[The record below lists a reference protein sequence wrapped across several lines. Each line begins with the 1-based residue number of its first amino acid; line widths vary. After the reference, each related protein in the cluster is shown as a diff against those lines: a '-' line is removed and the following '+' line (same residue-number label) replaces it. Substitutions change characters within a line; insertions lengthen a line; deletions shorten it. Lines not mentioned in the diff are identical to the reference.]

1 MKSKKIIILFFFFL
15 ISVIVAFGR
24 FIMYQHSET
33 KKLIKAIDN
42 KDYETIESISQK
54 RNFNINRRPYFIKF
68 FATATEQWNLP
79 PLHYACVRDDLKA
92 VEILIKYGADVNLII
107 DDYSPILYCVRG
119 SDASNYN
126 KIIDVLIDNSA
137 NVSYKTKNN
146 LSVLDFLLSGGSN
159 YNETYVNSQFE
170 VFKKI
175 IEIDNTLAYKELLRK
190 ESIGSGNYLHRAVY
204 FNNDKIVDY
213 LINKLNFNVDEIN
226 LNNETSLMIA
236 AKENNIETV
245 KCLLNNN
252 ANVTL
257 KNNDQKTALDFARDN
272 GNFEI
277 VELLENINISN
288 SK

>member
-1 MKSKKIIILFFFFL
+1 MKKKWIIIFSLLIFIILFL
-15 ISVIVAFGR
+15 TINVTKYS
-24 FIMYQHSET
+24 ST

-42 KDYETIESISQK
+42 KDYETIESISKK

-92 VEILIKYGADVNLII
+92 VEILIKYGADVNLTI

-119 SDASNYN
+119 SDASNYD
-126 KIIDVLIDNSA
+126 KIIDVLINNGA

-146 LSVLDFLLSGGSN
+146 LSVLDFLLSGGSD

-236 AKENNIETV
+236 AKGNNIETV

-257 KNNDQKTALDFARDN
+257 KNNDQKTALDLARDN

>member
-1 MKSKKIIILFFFFL
+1 MKKKWIIIFSLLIFIILFL
-15 ISVIVAFGR
+15 TINVTKYS
-24 FIMYQHSET
+24 ST

-42 KDYETIESISQK
+42 KDYETIESISKK

-92 VEILIKYGADVNLII
+92 VEILIKYGADVNLTI

-119 SDASNYN
+119 SDASNYD
-126 KIIDVLIDNSA
+126 KIIDVLINNGA

-146 LSVLDFLLSGGSN
+146 LSVLDFLLSGGSD

-252 ANVTL
+252 ASVTL
-257 KNNDQKTALDFARDN
+257 KNNDQKTALDLARDN

-277 VELLENINISN
+277 VELLENINIPN

>member
-1 MKSKKIIILFFFFL
+1 MKKKWIIIFSLLIFIILFL
-15 ISVIVAFGR
+15 TINVTKYS
-24 FIMYQHSET
+24 ST

-42 KDYETIESISQK
+42 KDYETIESISKK
-54 RNFNINRRPYFIKF
+54 RNFSINRRPYFIKF

-92 VEILIKYGADVNLII
+92 VEILIKYGADVNLTI

-119 SDASNYN
+119 SDASNYD
-126 KIIDVLIDNSA
+126 KIIDVLINNGA

-146 LSVLDFLLSGGSN
+146 LSVLDFLLSGGSD

>member
-1 MKSKKIIILFFFFL
+1 MKKKWIIIFSLLIFIILFL
-15 ISVIVAFGR
+15 TINVTKYS
-24 FIMYQHSET
+24 ST

-42 KDYETIESISQK
+42 KDYETIESISKK

-92 VEILIKYGADVNLII
+92 VEILIKYGADVNLTI

-119 SDASNYN
+119 SDASNYD
-126 KIIDVLIDNSA
+126 KIIDVLIDNGA

-159 YNETYVNSQFE
+159 YNETYVNSQFQ

-190 ESIGSGNYLHRAVY
+190 ESIGSGNYLHRAAY

-252 ANVTL
+252 VNVTL
-257 KNNDQKTALDFARDN
+257 KNNDQKTALDLARDN

-277 VELLENINISN
+277 VELLENTNISN

>member
-1 MKSKKIIILFFFFL
+1 MKKKWIIIFSLLIFIILFL
-15 ISVIVAFGR
+15 TINVTKYS
-24 FIMYQHSET
+24 ST

-42 KDYETIESISQK
+42 KDYETIESISKK
-54 RNFNINRRPYFIKF
+54 RNFSINRRPYFIKF

-92 VEILIKYGADVNLII
+92 VEILIKYGADVNLTI

-119 SDASNYN
+119 SDASNYD
-126 KIIDVLIDNSA
+126 KIIDVLINNGA

-146 LSVLDFLLSGGSN
+146 LSVLDFLLSGGSD

-190 ESIGSGNYLHRAVY
+190 ESIGSGNYLHRVVY

>member
-1 MKSKKIIILFFFFL
+1 MKKKWIIIFSLLIFIILFL
-15 ISVIVAFGR
+15 TINVTKYTS
-24 FIMYQHSET
+24 T

-42 KDYETIESISQK
+42 KDYETIESISKK
-54 RNFNINRRPYFIKF
+54 RNFNINRRPYLIKF

-92 VEILIKYGADVNLII
+92 VEILIKYGADVNLTI

-119 SDASNYN
+119 SDASNYD
-126 KIIDVLIDNSA
+126 KIIDVLIDNGA

-190 ESIGSGNYLHRAVY
+190 ESIGSGNYLHRAAY

-252 ANVTL
+252 VNVTL
-257 KNNDQKTALDFARDN
+257 KNNDQKTALDLARDN

-277 VELLENINISN
+277 VELLENTNISN

>member
-1 MKSKKIIILFFFFL
+1 MHMKKKWIIIFSLLIFIILFL
-15 ISVIVAFGR
+15 TINVTKYS
-24 FIMYQHSET
+24 ST
-33 KKLIKAIDN
+33 KKLIKTIDN
-42 KDYETIESISQK
+42 KDYETIESISKK

-92 VEILIKYGADVNLII
+92 VEILIKYGADVNLTI

-119 SDASNYN
+119 SDASNYD
-126 KIIDVLIDNSA
+126 KIIDVLINNGT

-146 LSVLDFLLSGGSN
+146 LSVLDFLLSGGSD

-252 ANVTL
+252 ASVTL
-257 KNNDQKTALDFARDN
+257 KNNDQKTALDLARDN

-277 VELLENINISN
+277 VELLENINIPN

>member
-1 MKSKKIIILFFFFL
+1 MKKKLIIIFSLLIFIILFL
-15 ISVIVAFGR
+15 TINVTKYS
-24 FIMYQHSET
+24 ST

-42 KDYETIESISQK
+42 KDYETIESISKK
-54 RNFNINRRPYFIKF
+54 RNFNINRRPYLIKF

-92 VEILIKYGADVNLII
+92 VEILIKYGADVNLTI

-119 SDASNYN
+119 SDASNYD
-126 KIIDVLIDNSA
+126 KIIDVLINNGA

-146 LSVLDFLLSGGSN
+146 LSVLDFLLSGGSD

-257 KNNDQKTALDFARDN
+257 KNNDQKTALDLARDN

>member
-1 MKSKKIIILFFFFL
+1 MKKKLIIIFSLLIFIILFL
-15 ISVIVAFGR
+15 TINVTKYS
-24 FIMYQHSET
+24 ST

-42 KDYETIESISQK
+42 KDYETIESISKK

-92 VEILIKYGADVNLII
+92 VEILIKYGADVNLTI

-119 SDASNYN
+119 SDASNYD
-126 KIIDVLIDNSA
+126 KIIDVLINNGA

-190 ESIGSGNYLHRAVY
+190 ESIGSGNYLHRAAY

-257 KNNDQKTALDFARDN
+257 KNNDQKTALDLARDN

-277 VELLENINISN
+277 VELLENTNISN

>member
-1 MKSKKIIILFFFFL
+1 MKKKWIIIFSLLIFIILFL
-15 ISVIVAFGR
+15 TINVTKYS
-24 FIMYQHSET
+24 ST

-42 KDYETIESISQK
+42 KDYETIESISKK

-79 PLHYACVRDDLKA
+79 PLHYACVRDDLKT
-92 VEILIKYGADVNLII
+92 VEILIKYGADVNLTI

-119 SDASNYN
+119 SDASNYD
-126 KIIDVLIDNSA
+126 KIIDVLINNGA

-146 LSVLDFLLSGGSN
+146 LSVLDFLLSGGSD

-252 ANVTL
+252 ASVTL
-257 KNNDQKTALDFARDN
+257 KNNDQKTALDLARDN

-277 VELLENINISN
+277 VELLENINIPN

>member
-1 MKSKKIIILFFFFL
+1 MKKKWIIIFSLLIFIILFL
-15 ISVIVAFGR
+15 TINVTKYS
-24 FIMYQHSET
+24 ST

-42 KDYETIESISQK
+42 KNYETIESISKK
-54 RNFNINRRPYFIKF
+54 RNFSINRRPYFIKF

-92 VEILIKYGADVNLII
+92 VEILIKYGADVNLTI

-119 SDASNYN
+119 SDASNYD
-126 KIIDVLIDNSA
+126 KIIDVLINNGA

-146 LSVLDFLLSGGSN
+146 LSVLDFLLSGGSD

-252 ANVTL
+252 ASVTL
-257 KNNDQKTALDFARDN
+257 KNNDQKTALDLARDN

-277 VELLENINISN
+277 VELLENINIPN

>member
-1 MKSKKIIILFFFFL
+1 MFL
-15 ISVIVAFGR
+15 TINVTKYS
-24 FIMYQHSET
+24 ST

-42 KDYETIESISQK
+42 KDYETIESISKK
-54 RNFNINRRPYFIKF
+54 RNFSINRRPYFIKF

-79 PLHYACVRDDLKA
+79 PLYYACVRDDLKA
-92 VEILIKYGADVNLII
+92 VEILIKYGADVNLTI

-119 SDASNYN
+119 SDASNYD
-126 KIIDVLIDNSA
+126 KIIDVLINNGA

-146 LSVLDFLLSGGSN
+146 LSVLDFLLSGGSD
-159 YNETYVNSQFE
+159 YNEAYVNSQFE

-213 LINKLNFNVDEIN
+213 LVNKLNFNVDEIN

-252 ANVTL
+252 ASVTL
-257 KNNDQKTALDFARDN
+257 KNNDQKTALDLARDN

-277 VELLENINISN
+277 VELLENINIPN

>member
-1 MKSKKIIILFFFFL
+1 MKKKWIIIFSLLIFIILFL
-15 ISVIVAFGR
+15 TINVTKYS
-24 FIMYQHSET
+24 ST

-42 KDYETIESISQK
+42 KDYETIESISKK

-92 VEILIKYGADVNLII
+92 VEILIKYGVDVNLTI

-119 SDASNYN
+119 SDASNYD
-126 KIIDVLIDNSA
+126 KIIDVLINNGA

-146 LSVLDFLLSGGSN
+146 LSVLDFLLSGGSD
-159 YNETYVNSQFE
+159 YNEAYVNSQFE

-252 ANVTL
+252 ASVTL
-257 KNNDQKTALDFARDN
+257 KNNDQKTALDLARDN

-277 VELLENINISN
+277 VELLENINIPN

>member
-1 MKSKKIIILFFFFL
+1 MKKKWIIIFSLLIFIILFL
-15 ISVIVAFGR
+15 TINVTKYS
-24 FIMYQHSET
+24 ST

-42 KDYETIESISQK
+42 KDYETIESISKK

-92 VEILIKYGADVNLII
+92 VEILIKYGADVNLTI

-119 SDASNYN
+119 SDASNYD
-126 KIIDVLIDNSA
+126 KIIDVLINNGA

-190 ESIGSGNYLHRAVY
+190 ESIGSGNYLHRAAY

-252 ANVTL
+252 ASVTL
-257 KNNDQKTALDFARDN
+257 KNNDQKTALDLARDN

-277 VELLENINISN
+277 VELLENINIPN

>member
-1 MKSKKIIILFFFFL
+1 MKKKWIIIVSLLIFIILFL
-15 ISVIVAFGR
+15 TINVTKYS
-24 FIMYQHSET
+24 ST

-42 KDYETIESISQK
+42 KDYETIESISKK
-54 RNFNINRRPYFIKF
+54 RNFSINRRPYFIKF

-92 VEILIKYGADVNLII
+92 VEILIKYGADVNLTI

-119 SDASNYN
+119 SDASNYD
-126 KIIDVLIDNSA
+126 KIIDVLIDNGA

-190 ESIGSGNYLHRAVY
+190 ESIGSGNYLHRAAY

-213 LINKLNFNVDEIN
+213 LINKLNFNVD
-226 LNNETSLMIA
+226 
-236 AKENNIETV
+236 
-245 KCLLNNN
+245 
-252 ANVTL
+252 
-257 KNNDQKTALDFARDN
+257 
-272 GNFEI
+272 
-277 VELLENINISN
+277 
-288 SK
+288 

>member
-1 MKSKKIIILFFFFL
+1 MKKKWIIIFSLLIFIILFL
-15 ISVIVAFGR
+15 TINVTKYS
-24 FIMYQHSET
+24 ST

-42 KDYETIESISQK
+42 KDYETIESISKK

-92 VEILIKYGADVNLII
+92 VEILIKYGADVNLTI

-119 SDASNYN
+119 SDASNYD
-126 KIIDVLIDNSA
+126 KIIDVLINNGA

-146 LSVLDFLLSGGSN
+146 LSVLDFLLSGGSD

-252 ANVTL
+252 VNVTL
-257 KNNDQKTALDFARDN
+257 KNNDQKTALDLARVN

-277 VELLENINISN
+277 VELLENTNISN
-288 SK
+288 SE

>member
-1 MKSKKIIILFFFFL
+1 MKKKWIIIFSLLIFIILFL
-15 ISVIVAFGR
+15 TINVTKYS
-24 FIMYQHSET
+24 ST
-33 KKLIKAIDN
+33 KKLIKTIDN
-42 KDYETIESISQK
+42 KDYETIESISKK

-92 VEILIKYGADVNLII
+92 VEILIKYGADVNLTI

-119 SDASNYN
+119 SDASNYD
-126 KIIDVLIDNSA
+126 KIIDVLINNGA

-146 LSVLDFLLSGGSN
+146 LSVLDFLLSGGSD

-213 LINKLNFNVDEIN
+213 LINKLKFNVDEIN

-245 KCLLNNN
+245 KCLLDNN
-252 ANVTL
+252 ASVTL
-257 KNNDQKTALDFARDN
+257 KNNDQKTALDLARDN

-277 VELLENINISN
+277 VELLENINIPN

>member
-1 MKSKKIIILFFFFL
+1 MKKKWIIIFSLLIFIILFL
-15 ISVIVAFGR
+15 TINVTKYS
-24 FIMYQHSET
+24 ST

-42 KDYETIESISQK
+42 KDYETIESISKK

-92 VEILIKYGADVNLII
+92 VEILIKYGADVNLTI

-119 SDASNYN
+119 SDASNYD
-126 KIIDVLIDNSA
+126 KIIDVLINNGA

-146 LSVLDFLLSGGSN
+146 LSVLDFLLSGGSD

-252 ANVTL
+252 VNVTL
-257 KNNDQKTALDFARDN
+257 KNNDQKTALDLVRDN

-277 VELLENINISN
+277 VELLENINIPN

>member
-1 MKSKKIIILFFFFL
+1 MKKKWIIIVSLLIFIILFL
-15 ISVIVAFGR
+15 TINVTKYS
-24 FIMYQHSET
+24 ST

-42 KDYETIESISQK
+42 KDYETIESISKK
-54 RNFNINRRPYFIKF
+54 RNFSINRRPYFIKF

-92 VEILIKYGADVNLII
+92 VEILIKYGADVNLTI

-119 SDASNYN
+119 SDASNYD
-126 KIIDVLIDNSA
+126 KIIDVLINNGA

-146 LSVLDFLLSGGSN
+146 LSVLDFLLSGGSD
-159 YNETYVNSQFE
+159 YNEAYVNSQFE

-252 ANVTL
+252 VNVTL
-257 KNNDQKTALDFARDN
+257 KNNDQKTALDLARDN

-277 VELLENINISN
+277 VELLENINIPN

>member
-1 MKSKKIIILFFFFL
+1 MKKKWIIIFSLLIFIILFL
-15 ISVIVAFGR
+15 TINVTKYS
-24 FIMYQHSET
+24 ST

-42 KDYETIESISQK
+42 KDYETIESISKK
-54 RNFNINRRPYFIKF
+54 RNFNINRRPYLIKF

-92 VEILIKYGADVNLII
+92 VEILIKYGADVNLTI

-119 SDASNYN
+119 SDASNYD
-126 KIIDVLIDNSA
+126 KIIDVLINNGA

-146 LSVLDFLLSGGSN
+146 LSVLDFLLSGGSD

-252 ANVTL
+252 ASVTL
-257 KNNDQKTALDFARDN
+257 KNNDQKTALDLARDN

-277 VELLENINISN
+277 VELLENINIPN

>member
-1 MKSKKIIILFFFFL
+1 MKKKWIIIFSLLIFIILFL
-15 ISVIVAFGR
+15 TINVTKYS
-24 FIMYQHSET
+24 ST

-42 KDYETIESISQK
+42 KDYETIESISKK

-92 VEILIKYGADVNLII
+92 VEILIKYGADVNLTI

-119 SDASNYN
+119 SDASNYD
-126 KIIDVLIDNSA
+126 KIIDVLIDNGA

-190 ESIGSGNYLHRAVY
+190 ESIGSGNYLHRAAY

-236 AKENNIETV
+236 AKGNNIETV

-257 KNNDQKTALDFARDN
+257 KNNDQKTALDLARDN

-277 VELLENINISN
+277 VELLENTNISN

>member
-1 MKSKKIIILFFFFL
+1 MKKKWIIIFSLLIFIILFL
-15 ISVIVAFGR
+15 TINVTKYS
-24 FIMYQHSET
+24 ST

-42 KDYETIESISQK
+42 KDYETIESISKK

-92 VEILIKYGADVNLII
+92 VEILIKYGADVNLTI

-119 SDASNYN
+119 SDASNYD
-126 KIIDVLIDNSA
+126 KIIDVLINNGA

-146 LSVLDFLLSGGSN
+146 LSVLDFLLSGGSD

-236 AKENNIETV
+236 AKENNIETD

>member
-1 MKSKKIIILFFFFL
+1 MKKKWIIIFSLLIFIILFL
-15 ISVIVAFGR
+15 TINVTKYS
-24 FIMYQHSET
+24 ST

-42 KDYETIESISQK
+42 KDYETIESISKK

-79 PLHYACVRDDLKA
+79 PLRYACVRDDLKA
-92 VEILIKYGADVNLII
+92 VEILIKYGADVNLTI

-119 SDASNYN
+119 SDASNYD
-126 KIIDVLIDNSA
+126 KIIDVLINNGA

-146 LSVLDFLLSGGSN
+146 LSVLDFLLSGESN

-252 ANVTL
+252 ASVTL
-257 KNNDQKTALDFARDN
+257 KNNDQKTALDLARDN

-277 VELLENINISN
+277 VELLENINIPN

>member
-1 MKSKKIIILFFFFL
+1 MKKKWIIIFSLLIFIILFL
-15 ISVIVAFGR
+15 TINVTKYS
-24 FIMYQHSET
+24 ST

-42 KDYETIESISQK
+42 KDYETIESISKK

-119 SDASNYN
+119 SDASNYD
-126 KIIDVLIDNSA
+126 KIIDVLINNGA

-146 LSVLDFLLSGGSN
+146 LSVLDFLLSGGSD

-257 KNNDQKTALDFARDN
+257 KNNDQKTALDLARDN

-277 VELLENINISN
+277 VELLENTNISN

>member
-1 MKSKKIIILFFFFL
+1 MKKNWIIIFSLLIFIILFL
-15 ISVIVAFGR
+15 TINVTKYS
-24 FIMYQHSET
+24 ST

-42 KDYETIESISQK
+42 KDYETIESISKK

-92 VEILIKYGADVNLII
+92 VEILIKYGADVNLTI

-119 SDASNYN
+119 SDASNYD
-126 KIIDVLIDNSA
+126 KIIDVLINNGA

-146 LSVLDFLLSGGSN
+146 LSVLDFLLSGGSD

-190 ESIGSGNYLHRAVY
+190 ESIGSGNYLYRAVY

-252 ANVTL
+252 ASVTL
-257 KNNDQKTALDFARDN
+257 KNNDQKTALDLARDN

-277 VELLENINISN
+277 VELLENINIPN

>member
-1 MKSKKIIILFFFFL
+1 MKKKWIIIFSLLIFIILFL
-15 ISVIVAFGR
+15 TINVTKYS
-24 FIMYQHSET
+24 ST

-42 KDYETIESISQK
+42 KDYETIESISKK

-92 VEILIKYGADVNLII
+92 VEILIKYGADVNLTI

-119 SDASNYN
+119 SDASNYD
-126 KIIDVLIDNSA
+126 KIIDVLINNGA

-146 LSVLDFLLSGGSN
+146 LSVLDFLLSGESN

-226 LNNETSLMIA
+226 LNNETSLMIV

-252 ANVTL
+252 ASVTL
-257 KNNDQKTALDFARDN
+257 KNNDQKTALDLARDN

-277 VELLENINISN
+277 VELLENINIPN

>member
-1 MKSKKIIILFFFFL
+1 MKKKRIIIFSLLIFIILFL
-15 ISVIVAFGR
+15 TINVTKYS
-24 FIMYQHSET
+24 ST

-42 KDYETIESISQK
+42 KDYETIESISKK

-92 VEILIKYGADVNLII
+92 VEILIKYGADVNLTI

-119 SDASNYN
+119 SDASNYD
-126 KIIDVLIDNSA
+126 KIIDVLINNGA

-146 LSVLDFLLSGGSN
+146 LSVLDFLLSGGSD

-257 KNNDQKTALDFARDN
+257 KNNDQKTALDLAIDN

-277 VELLENINISN
+277 VELLENTNISN

>member
-1 MKSKKIIILFFFFL
+1 MKKKWIIIFSLLIFIILFL
-15 ISVIVAFGR
+15 TINVTKYS
-24 FIMYQHSET
+24 ST

-42 KDYETIESISQK
+42 KDYETIESISKK

-92 VEILIKYGADVNLII
+92 VEILIKYGANVNLTI

-119 SDASNYN
+119 SDASNYD
-126 KIIDVLIDNSA
+126 KIIDVLINNGA

-146 LSVLDFLLSGGSN
+146 LSVLDFLLSGGSD

-252 ANVTL
+252 VNVTL
-257 KNNDQKTALDFARDN
+257 KNNDQKTALDLARDN

-277 VELLENINISN
+277 VELLENTNISN

>member
-1 MKSKKIIILFFFFL
+1 MKKKWIIIFSLLIFIILFL
-15 ISVIVAFGR
+15 TINVTKYS
-24 FIMYQHSET
+24 ST
-33 KKLIKAIDN
+33 KKLIKVIDN
-42 KDYETIESISQK
+42 KDYETIESISKK

-92 VEILIKYGADVNLII
+92 VEILIKYRADVNLTI

-119 SDASNYN
+119 YDASNYD
-126 KIIDVLIDNSA
+126 KIIDVLINNGA

-146 LSVLDFLLSGGSN
+146 LSVLDFLLSGGSD

>member
-1 MKSKKIIILFFFFL
+1 MKKKWIIIFSLLIFIILFL
-15 ISVIVAFGR
+15 TINVTKYS
-24 FIMYQHSET
+24 ST

-42 KDYETIESISQK
+42 KDYETIESISKK

-92 VEILIKYGADVNLII
+92 VEILIKYGADVNLTI

-119 SDASNYN
+119 SDASNYD
-126 KIIDVLIDNSA
+126 KIIDVLIDNGA

-190 ESIGSGNYLHRAVY
+190 ESIGSGNYLHRAAY

-252 ANVTL
+252 VNVTL
-257 KNNDQKTALDFARDN
+257 KNNDQKTALDLARDN

-277 VELLENINISN
+277 VELLENTNISN

>member
-1 MKSKKIIILFFFFL
+1 MKKKWIIIFSLLIFIILFL
-15 ISVIVAFGR
+15 TINVTKYS
-24 FIMYQHSET
+24 ST

-42 KDYETIESISQK
+42 KDYETIESISKK

-92 VEILIKYGADVNLII
+92 VEILIKYGADVNLTI

-119 SDASNYN
+119 SDASNYD
-126 KIIDVLIDNSA
+126 KIIDVLINNGA

-146 LSVLDFLLSGGSN
+146 LSVLDFLLSGGSD

-175 IEIDNTLAYKELLRK
+175 IEMDNTLAYKELLRK

-252 ANVTL
+252 VNVTL
-257 KNNDQKTALDFARDN
+257 KNNDQKTALDLARDN

-277 VELLENINISN
+277 VELLENTNISN

>member
-1 MKSKKIIILFFFFL
+1 MKKKWIIIFSLLIFIILFL
-15 ISVIVAFGR
+15 TINVTKYS
-24 FIMYQHSET
+24 ST

-42 KDYETIESISQK
+42 KDYETIESISKK

-92 VEILIKYGADVNLII
+92 VEILIKYGADVNLTI
-107 DDYSPILYCVRG
+107 DDYSPIVYCVRG
-119 SDASNYN
+119 SDASNYD
-126 KIIDVLIDNSA
+126 KIIDVLIDNGA

-190 ESIGSGNYLHRAVY
+190 ESIGSGNYLHRAAY

-252 ANVTL
+252 VNVTL
-257 KNNDQKTALDFARDN
+257 KNNDQKTALDLARDN

-277 VELLENINISN
+277 VELLENTNISN

>member
-1 MKSKKIIILFFFFL
+1 MKKKWIIIFSLLIFIILFL
-15 ISVIVAFGR
+15 TINVTKYS
-24 FIMYQHSET
+24 ST
-33 KKLIKAIDN
+33 KKLIKVIDN
-42 KDYETIESISQK
+42 KDYETIESISKK

-92 VEILIKYGADVNLII
+92 VEILIKYGADVNLTI

-119 SDASNYN
+119 SDASNYD
-126 KIIDVLIDNSA
+126 KIIDVLINNGA

-146 LSVLDFLLSGGSN
+146 LSVLDFLLSGGSD

-252 ANVTL
+252 VNVTL
-257 KNNDQKTALDFARDN
+257 KNNDQKTALDLARVN

-277 VELLENINISN
+277 VELLENTNISN

>member
-1 MKSKKIIILFFFFL
+1 MKKKWIIIFSLLIFIILFL
-15 ISVIVAFGR
+15 TINVTKYS
-24 FIMYQHSET
+24 ST

-42 KDYETIESISQK
+42 KDYETIESISKK

-92 VEILIKYGADVNLII
+92 VEILIKYGADVNLTI

-119 SDASNYN
+119 SDASNYD
-126 KIIDVLIDNSA
+126 KIIDVLINNGA

-146 LSVLDFLLSGGSN
+146 LSVLDFLLSGGSD

-252 ANVTL
+252 VNVTL
-257 KNNDQKTALDFARDN
+257 KNNDQKTALDLARDN

-277 VELLENINISN
+277 VELLENTNISN

>member
-1 MKSKKIIILFFFFL
+1 MKKKWIIIFSLLIFIILFL
-15 ISVIVAFGR
+15 TINVTKYS
-24 FIMYQHSET
+24 ST
-33 KKLIKAIDN
+33 KKLIKVIDN
-42 KDYETIESISQK
+42 KDYETIESISKK

-92 VEILIKYGADVNLII
+92 VEILIKYGADVNLTI

-119 SDASNYN
+119 SDASNYD
-126 KIIDVLIDNSA
+126 KIIDVLINNGA

-146 LSVLDFLLSGGSN
+146 LSVLDFLLSGGSD

-190 ESIGSGNYLHRAVY
+190 ESIGSGNYLHRAAY

>member
-1 MKSKKIIILFFFFL
+1 MKKKWIIIFSLLIFIILFL
-15 ISVIVAFGR
+15 TINVTKYS
-24 FIMYQHSET
+24 ST

-42 KDYETIESISQK
+42 KDYETIESISKK

-92 VEILIKYGADVNLII
+92 VEILIKYGADVNLTI

-119 SDASNYN
+119 SDASNYD
-126 KIIDVLIDNSA
+126 KIIDVLINNGA

-146 LSVLDFLLSGGSN
+146 LSVLDFLLSGGSD

-277 VELLENINISN
+277 VELLENTNISN

>member
-1 MKSKKIIILFFFFL
+1 MKKKWIIIFSLLIFIILFL
-15 ISVIVAFGR
+15 TINVTKYS
-24 FIMYQHSET
+24 ST

-42 KDYETIESISQK
+42 KDYETIESISKK

-92 VEILIKYGADVNLII
+92 VEILIKYGADVNLTIY
-107 DDYSPILYCVRG
+107 DYSPILYCVRG
-119 SDASNYN
+119 SDASNYD
-126 KIIDVLIDNSA
+126 KIIDVLINNGA

-146 LSVLDFLLSGGSN
+146 LSVLDFLLSGGSD

-252 ANVTL
+252 ASVTL
-257 KNNDQKTALDFARDN
+257 KNNDQKTALDLARDN

-277 VELLENINISN
+277 VELLENINIPN

>member
-1 MKSKKIIILFFFFL
+1 MKKKWIIIFSLLIFIILFL
-15 ISVIVAFGR
+15 TINVTKYS
-24 FIMYQHSET
+24 ST

-42 KDYETIESISQK
+42 KDYETIESISKK

-92 VEILIKYGADVNLII
+92 VEILIKYGANVNLTI

-119 SDASNYN
+119 SDASNYD
-126 KIIDVLIDNSA
+126 KIIDVLINNGA

-146 LSVLDFLLSGGSN
+146 LSVLDFLLSGGSD

-252 ANVTL
+252 VNVTL
-257 KNNDQKTALDFARDN
+257 KNNDQKTALDLARDN

>member
-1 MKSKKIIILFFFFL
+1 MKKKWIIIFSLLIFIILFL
-15 ISVIVAFGR
+15 TINVTKYS
-24 FIMYQHSET
+24 ST

-42 KDYETIESISQK
+42 KDYETIESIFKK

-92 VEILIKYGADVNLII
+92 VEILIKYGADVNLTI

-119 SDASNYN
+119 SDASNYD
-126 KIIDVLIDNSA
+126 KIIDVLIDNGA

-190 ESIGSGNYLHRAVY
+190 ESIGSGNYLHRAAY

-252 ANVTL
+252 VNVTL
-257 KNNDQKTALDFARDN
+257 KNNDQKTALDLARDN

-277 VELLENINISN
+277 VELLENTNISN